1 MKQQINIGLI
11 GFGTV
16 GSGLFELLEK
26 NATLIEKRSGVCA
39 RVTAVCDKR
48 LEYVKQRVPSEV
60 RVSDD
65 WKQLVED
72 PQIDTI
78 VELIGGIEPAK
89 SIISAAL
96 SAGKNVVTANK
107 KLLAESGED
116 LFALADRKAGK
127 LSFEAA
133 VGGGIPCLESLKNG
147 MVGNNLEC
155 VMSILNGT
163 TNYILTKMEQEGLSF
178 DTALQQAQEKGFA
191 EVDPTFDIEG
201 YDAGHKIC
209 LLAMIA
215 FNKRVRYRDIG
226 IEGITRLSA
235 DDFRFARS
243 LGYAIKLLGI
253 ARKTASG
260 EIDVRVHPTMI
271 PLDHQLA
278 RVDHEFNAVLYEGD
292 MTGPVLLYGR
302 GAGSL
307 PTASAVVSDIVQMA
321 VKSGVPEAAIS
332 LGDEALLLH
341 PYKRML
347 RYYFRLHTEDRTGIL
362 EKIAGAFAENNISIA
377 SMEQPNLKKSAGA
390 PVTIF
395 FLTHN
400 ALEEGVV
407 KSVEK
412 INSFDFVKE
421 PVLFIRV
428 EDRENGTQQ

>member
-1 MKQQINIGLI
+1 MKQQVTIGLI

-16 GSGLFELLEK
+16 GGGLFELLQK
-26 NATLIEKRSGVCA
+26 NASLISERTSIRLVI
-39 RVTAVCDKR
+39 TTVCDKR
-48 LEYVKQRVPSEV
+48 VDYVTSRVPSDV
-60 RVSDD
+60 RVTDD
-65 WKQLVED
+65 WKTVISD
-72 PQIDTI
+72 PAIDTV

-89 SIISAAL
+89 SIIHAAL

-107 KLLAESGED
+107 KLLAESGEE
-116 LFALADRKAGK
+116 LLALADHSTAK
-127 LSFEAA
+127 LAFEAA
-133 VGGGIPCLESLKNG
+133 VGGGIPCLEALKNG
-147 MVGNNLEC
+147 LVGNKLSC
-155 VMSILNGT
+155 VMGILNGT

-178 DTALQQAQEKGFA
+178 DLALNQAQQMGFA
-191 EVDPTFDIEG
+191 EADPTFDIEG

-215 FNKRVRYRDIG
+215 FNKRVNYRDIG
-226 IEGITRLSA
+226 IEGITRLTA

-253 ARKTASG
+253 ARKTESG
-260 EIDVRVHPTMI
+260 AIDVRVHPTMI

-278 RVDHEFNAVLYEGD
+278 EVDHEFNAVLYEGD
-292 MTGPVLLYGR
+292 MSGPVLLYGR
-302 GAGSL
+302 GAGAL

-321 VKSGVPEAAIS
+321 VKSEVPESAIS
-332 LGDEALLLH
+332 LSGKATLLH
-341 PYKRML
+341 PHKRML
-347 RYYFRLHTEDRTGIL
+347 RYYFRLHTEDRPGIL
-362 EKIAGAFAENNISIA
+362 EKIAGTFAQNNISIA
-377 SMEQPNLKKSAGA
+377 SMEQPNTKNVKDA

-412 INSFDFVKE
+412 INAYDFVKE

-428 EDRENGTQQ
+428 EDNENGTQQ

>member
-1 MKQQINIGLI
+1 MKQQVNIGLI

-16 GSGLFELLEK
+16 GGGLFALLKQNSELIFERTAVRL
-26 NATLIEKRSGVCA
+26 
-39 RVTAVCDKR
+39 RVTTVCDKR
-48 LEYVKQRVPSEV
+48 VDYVKSAVPSDV
-60 RVSDD
+60 RITDD
-65 WKQLVED
+65 WRSVIED
-72 PQIDTI
+72 PSIDTV

-89 SIISAAL
+89 SIILAAL
-96 SAGKNVVTANK
+96 GAGKNVVSANK
-107 KLLAESGED
+107 KLLAEAGDEI
-116 LFALADRKAGK
+116 LALADRKEGK
-127 LSFEAA
+127 LAFEAA
-133 VGGGIPCLESLKNG
+133 VGGGIPCLEALKNG
-147 MVGNNLEC
+147 LVGNNLQC
-155 VMSILNGT
+155 VMGILNGT
-163 TNYILTKMEQEGLSF
+163 TNYILTKMEQQGLTFAS
-178 DTALQQAQEKGFA
+178 ALQEAQQKGFA
-191 EVDPTFDIEG
+191 EADPTFDIEG

-215 FNKRVRYRDIG
+215 FNKKISYKDIG
-226 IEGITRLSA
+226 IEGITRLTA

-253 ARKTASG
+253 ARMTATG

-278 RVDHEFNAVLYEGD
+278 EVDHEFNAVLYEGD

-302 GAGSL
+302 GAGAL

-321 VKSGVPEAAIS
+321 VKSEVRESAIS
-332 LGDEALLLH
+332 INGRAALLH
-341 PYKRML
+341 PHKRIL
-347 RYYFRLHTEDRTGIL
+347 RYYFRLHTEDRAGIL

-377 SMEQPNLKKSAGA
+377 SMEQPNTKGS

-395 FLTHN
+395 FLTHA

-428 EDRENGTQQ
+428 EDSENGTQQ